1 MYPVQAYWTS
11 LLVGLFLNDY
21 FHRLMAGFLPNQQC
35 LKTYS
40 DHLWTFDHD
49 SIVWNLSRSFWSSH
63 AQSSWLLISMF
74 TEKATWSLFGSC
86 PLLVVYHSD
95 VSIKTLSDCLSLLT
109 APFQKRP
116 ASPARAPPP
125 TWCATDLQSTDPARK
140 TNSFAGWSKG
150 CQNMFFGGTPYWSN
164 TKTALHIKM
173 KTRFHQKLPFQN
185 RAQDEHHKCHAF
197 GEIYFHWKLD
207 IISRTFSYKLSSHM
221 ETWQV

>member
-40 DHLWTFDHD
+40 DHLWPFDHD

-74 TEKATWSLFGSC
+74 TEKATRSLFGSC

-95 VSIKTLSDCLSLLT
+95 VLCQDFKWLFIITYCPFPEKTCFTCASSSSNLMCNRLAIDRPCPEDKQLCRLV
-109 APFQKRP
+109 KRVP
-116 ASPARAPPP
+116 IRVSH
-125 TWCATDLQSTDPARK
+125 
-140 TNSFAGWSKG
+140 
-150 CQNMFFGGTPYWSN
+150 QNMFFGGTPYWSN

-185 RAQDEHHKCHAF
+185 RAQDEHHKRHAF
-197 GEIYFHWKLD
+197 GEIYIFPLKVGYYFQD
-207 IISRTFSYKLSSHM
+207 I
-221 ETWQV
+221 

>member
-11 LLVGLFLNDY
+11 LLV
-21 FHRLMAGFLPNQQC
+21 HRLMAGFLPNHPC

-40 DHLWTFDHD
+40 DHLWPFDHD

-63 AQSSWLLISMF
+63 AQSSWLLIPMF
-74 TEKATWSLFGSC
+74 TEKATSLFGSC
-86 PLLVVYHSD
+86 PLLVVYYYHVHQD
-95 VSIKTLSDCLSLLT
+95 FKWLFIITLRNT

-125 TWCATDLQSTDPARK
+125 TWCATDLPSTDPARK

-185 RAQDEHHKCHAF
+185 RAQDEHHKRHAF
-197 GEIYFHWKLD
+197 GEIYIFPLKVGYYFQD
-207 IISRTFSYKLSSHM
+207 IYL
-221 ETWQV
+221 